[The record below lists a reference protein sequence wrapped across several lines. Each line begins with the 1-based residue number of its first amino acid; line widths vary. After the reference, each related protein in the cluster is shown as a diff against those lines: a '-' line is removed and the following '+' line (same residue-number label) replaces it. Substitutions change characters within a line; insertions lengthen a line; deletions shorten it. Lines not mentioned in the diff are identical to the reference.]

1 MNNSFDREADFAA
14 RQNNPSSAAILTK
27 TFGELAISNFLTNDA
42 LTQRVSVV
50 IESEVKMT
58 SVDQA
63 FVSAGMTPVLSVLHC
78 GLKLLIPQTNLN
90 LGEKS

>member
-1 MNNSFDREADFAA
+1 
-14 RQNNPSSAAILTK
+14 
-27 TFGELAISNFLTNDA
+27 
-42 LTQRVSVV
+42 
-50 IESEVKMT
+50 MT